1 MIGVECKEMSR
12 GDDMFG
18 KLRTHILIYRDLEEK
33 CCYRKKRKLQIT
45 KANTKS
51 LKLKMVIDLSGL

>member
-1 MIGVECKEMSR
+1 
-12 GDDMFG
+12 MFG